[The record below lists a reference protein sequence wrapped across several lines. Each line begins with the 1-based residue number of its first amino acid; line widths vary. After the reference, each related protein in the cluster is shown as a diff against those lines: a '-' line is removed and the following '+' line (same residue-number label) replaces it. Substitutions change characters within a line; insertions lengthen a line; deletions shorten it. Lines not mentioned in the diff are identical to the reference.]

1 MIFSIVLSRTPKSAN
16 AEGRRLVNYQK
27 RMADDANARY
37 KSAAVVG
44 DRLYIR
50 IVCFARKKGGPDVD
64 NIIKPI
70 VDALK
75 GIVYKD
81 DSLISQCLSI
91 RIDLEKPYK
100 VSNDNISDDD
110 YQELVDT
117 INLGGENVLY
127 IEVGNTISQ
136 QVVFG
141 PIDGGAR

>member
-16 AEGRRLVNYQK
+16 AEGRFLVNYQQ
-27 RMADDANARY
+27 RIADDANARY
-37 KSAAVVG
+37 KSAAVVS

-50 IVCFARKKGGPDVD
+50 IVWFTRKKGGPDVD

-75 GIVYKD
+75 GIIYKD
-81 DSLISQCLSI
+81 DALISQCLSV

-100 VSNDNISDDD
+100 VSNDSISDDK

-117 INLGGENVLY
+117 INSECNDVLY
-127 IEVGNTISQ
+127 IEIGSAMPQ
-136 QVVFG
+136 QAVFG
-141 PIDGGAR
+141 PIDGGA

>member
-16 AEGRRLVNYQK
+16 VVGRFSVNYRK
-27 RMADDANARY
+27 RMADDVNAKY
-37 KSAAVVG
+37 KSAAVVS

-50 IVCFARKKGGPDVD
+50 IVWFTRKKGGPDVD
-64 NIIKPI
+64 NITKPI
-70 VDALK
+70 VDAMK

-81 DSLISQCLSI
+81 DSLISQCLSV

-110 YQELVDT
+110 YQELVDA
-117 INLGGENVLY
+117 INLGGEDVLY
-127 IEVGNTISQ
+127 IEVGNIISQ
-136 QVVFG
+136 QAVFG